1 MKKNMGKTDKIIRLL
16 IAVGFLIVYANGMVE
31 GTWGFILLILAGILV
46 LTTFVSFCPLYTL
59 FHIHTNRRGKD
70 KMKKVF

>member
-16 IAVGFLIVYANGMVE
+16 IAVALLIIYAYGIVE
-31 GTWGFILLILAGILV
+31 GTWGIVILVLAGILV
-46 LTTFVSFCPLYTL
+46 LTSLVSFCPLYSP

-70 KMKKVF
+70 KAKRAM